1 MGFLRRLLVMIPLL
15 IGITFIVFVV
25 MNLAPGDPFAE
36 LRMNPSFSPDTI
48 AALEREFGFGQPVLV
63 RYGKWLWQAAH
74 LDLGPVD
81 RLSRAGHAADRNA
94 GAEHADPGR
103 GQHRR
108 QLDAGRSDRHLRGAA
123 AAARSPTACSP
134 SSPFSACR
142 CRTSSSR
149 SCSCTWRCARDGFR
163 SAAPSSLGYDALGPA
178 AQLLDRLHHLV
189 LPVVVLGTS
198 GMASLMRL
206 MRGQILAIRDADFVR
221 TARAKGVPERRVVWK
236 HILRNALNPF
246 VTLAGY
252 ELGTLLSGAALVE
265 AVMNLQGLGTLLL
278 EAVRSL
284 DVFLVLG
291 SVLMGSDAPAAR
303 QPARRS
309 SRSPRST
316 HASTSPAWRPPDEPA
331 RLAARR
337 RAGDR
342 RLCAHC

>member
-1 MGFLRRLLVMIPLL
+1 MWGFLLRRLLVMIPLL

-36 LRMNPSFSPDTI
+36 LRMNPSFSPDSV
-48 AALEREFGFGQPVLV
+48 AALEREFGFGQPLLV
-63 RYGKWLWQAAH
+63 RYGKWLWQAVH
-74 LDLGPVD
+74 LDLGLSVAYRVPVTELIAMRALNTLILAAASIAVSWTLAVPFGIFAALRPRSLAD
-81 RLSRAGHAADRNA
+81 RLLSFLAFLGMSVPNFFFAFLLMYLA
-94 GAEHADPGR
+94 
-103 GQHRR
+103 
-108 QLDAGRSDRHLRGAA
+108 LRSGWF
-123 AAARSPTACSP
+123 PIGGT
-134 SSPFSACR
+134 
-142 CRTSSSR
+142 T
-149 SCSCTWRCARDGFR
+149 
-163 SAAPSSLGYDALGPA
+163 SLGYDALGPTA
-178 AQLLDRLHHLV
+178 KLLDRLHHLV

-221 TARAKGVPERRVVWK
+221 TARAKGVPERWVVWK

-291 SVLMGSDAPAAR
+291 SVLMGSMLLLLGNLLADVALSAVDPRIDFTRLEAAR
-303 QPARRS
+303 
-309 SRSPRST
+309 
-316 HASTSPAWRPPDEPA
+316 
-331 RLAARR
+331 
-337 RAGDR
+337 
-342 RLCAHC
+342 